1 MERSMNVAEIEAE
14 VVQFIGAQLLSGD
27 DAGLN
32 RTTPLLEWGLI
43 NSMEMKQLVGF
54 LERRFAVSIAGQD
67 VVAKNFRSVESI
79 AELVRARSANT
90 D

>member
-1 MERSMNVAEIEAE
+1 MNVAEIEAE
-14 VVQFIGAQLLSGD
+14 VVQFIGVQLLSGD

-43 NSMEMKQLVGF
+43 NSMEMKQLVSF
-54 LERRFAVSIAGQD
+54 LEQRFGVRIAGQD

-79 AELVRARSANT
+79 AELVRVRSANT
-90 D
+90 DC